1 MRKNTI
7 MADEFTGFTR
17 DAFTFWKRLE
27 RNNNRD
33 WFQAHREQYE
43 QAVRRPMQLMIDEL
57 APLYGAGRL
66 SRINRDMR
74 FAKEKPYKDYLATGL
89 GGSYIS
95 FSKDGLWVG
104 TGMYKPEPAALR
116 QLREAIAD
124 DRSGQQLTRVIAS
137 LRRKGFD
144 VDTHARLDKPPRGFD
159 ATHPRAELL
168 RMKDI
173 YVGKS
178 FGAAD
183 VASSNVLTGVMKAM
197 AELEPFRVW
206 LRRYVRGGRVS

>member
-183 VASSNVLTGVMKAM
+183 VASSNVLKGVMKAM